1 MSTGLGLRIKKRRT
15 ELGMSQEELA
25 KRLHLTSKSTICKV
39 ERGND
44 NLTTDTVAKYASALN
59 CTPGYLMGWDDFVD
73 DVKHG
78 QVDLDEMSHAIKMY
92 ELYKNSNPK
101 VQEMVQYL
109 LEEGNS
115 QGANPQ
121 D

>member
-1 MSTGLGLRIKKRRT
+1 MIKLYENIKSLRKQNHWT
-15 ELGMSQEELA
+15 QEELA
-25 KRLHLTSKSTICKV
+25 KMVGYTDRSSIARIEAGEIDLSQSKILEFAKV
-39 ERGND
+39 FD
-44 NLTTDTVAKYASALN
+44 VA
-59 CTPGYLMGWDDFVD
+59 PGDLMGWDDFVS
-73 DVKHG
+73 DVTSG

-92 ELYKNSNPK
+92 ELYKNSSPK

-115 QGANPQ
+115 RGANPQ

>member
-1 MSTGLGLRIKKRRT
+1 MTVGQRIRTKREELNIGQT
-15 ELGMSQEELA
+15 ELADKVGISKQTLYKYENDIVTNIPSDKIEALA
-25 KRLHLTSKSTICKV
+25 
-39 ERGND
+39 N
-44 NLTTDTVAKYASALN
+44 ALEIS
-59 CTPGYLMGWDDFVD
+59 PSYLMGWDDFVD

>member
-1 MSTGLGLRIKKRRT
+1 MIKLYENIKYHRK
-15 ELGMSQEELA
+15 LNSWSQEELA
-25 KRLHLTSKSTICKV
+25 KRMGYTDRSMIAKIESGKVDLSQSKIVEFAKV
-39 ERGND
+39 FNI
-44 NLTTDTVAKYASALN
+44 S
-59 CTPGYLMGWDDFVD
+59 PGDLMGWDDFVD
-73 DVKHG
+73 DVTKG

-92 ELYKNSNPK
+92 ELYKNSSPK

>member
-1 MSTGLGLRIKKRRT
+1 MIQLYKNIKKLRKQNNW
-15 ELGMSQEELA
+15 SQEELA
-25 KRLHLTSKSTICKV
+25 KKMGYTDRSSISRIENGDVDLPQSKIMEFARV
-39 ERGND
+39 FD
-44 NLTTDTVAKYASALN
+44 VA
-59 CTPGYLMGWDDFVD
+59 PGDLMGWDDFVEN
-73 DVKHG
+73 VTQG

-92 ELYKNSNPK
+92 ELYKNANPK

-115 QGANPQ
+115 RGANPQ